1 MYNFY
6 EHLNGKRKKAV
17 DNTNNFY
24 HLLNVAL
31 AMFDWKNVPET
42 IPPEFI
48 ETFLLMN
55 GTVGMG
61 KYKGDLY
68 AGMGGYCGNFDGYL
82 PDSYVFSVPNIDTI
96 QGKINKDVCVGWN
109 NATRTPDFNLLKYTS
124 IFTEIDTSERLN
136 VIYSRFLRIPKAKD
150 NKEKVAIENAIKDIF
165 NGNITAITSNN
176 VQDLLGESGEKFLDL
191 VDIKDIDKLQYLNQ
205 YYNNVLKRFYQE
217 YGHPMQITEKLS
229 QQTNDEVHGGDSV
242 SMILPL
248 QKLKYRQQFCDDCN
262 KLFGTDMSVDFS
274 ELWEINTEMVEQTVE
289 TEGGTEDVENTQDS
303 GDTELHIDES

>member
-55 GTVGMG
+55 GTVGIG

-68 AGMGGYCGNFDGYL
+68 AGMGGYCGTFDGYL

-96 QGKINKDVCVGWN
+96 QGKINEDVCVGWN

-176 VQDLLGESGEKFLDL
+176 VQDLLGEGGEKFLDL

-248 QKLKYRQQFCDDCN
+248 QKLKYRKQFCDDCN

-303 GDTELHIDES
+303 GDTELHND